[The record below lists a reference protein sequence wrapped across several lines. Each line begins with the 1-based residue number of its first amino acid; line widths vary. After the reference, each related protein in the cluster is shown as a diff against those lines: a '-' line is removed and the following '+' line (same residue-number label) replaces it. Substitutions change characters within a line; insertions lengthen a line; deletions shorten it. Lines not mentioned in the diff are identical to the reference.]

1 MTRRWETWPGA
12 PPAGLAAC
20 LSVSVGTIALVCLGL
35 AGCGPPSSPAA
46 STPAKSAGP
55 SKVTAPT
62 KEADLA
68 TVVLTPEAETRLG
81 LGFAEVERKVVPR
94 TTTYAGVIEVPSGGQ
109 ITVASPFN
117 AMLGAPKGTS
127 VPTPGHP
134 VKQGQ
139 TILTLV
145 PVLTPESIAQMAPQ
159 LIQAEG
165 QVKTGTDQLKIA
177 QVQLDRAKKLV
188 KENLGGNAALVDAQA
203 AHDLAETQLRAW
215 EQNRAILAKV
225 TADATRGDFN
235 LQEITAPATGVIQSL
250 LALPGQ
256 MVQAGAPLFVV
267 QILDP
272 VWVRVPVYVGDL
284 AKLAADRDAEVRG
297 LADAPG
303 APARRG
309 KPVLAPPSGDPLAAT
324 VNIFYEVE
332 NKDSL
337 LRTGQ
342 RVGATLPL
350 QGEDENLT
358 VPRAS
363 LVRDIHGNTWVYVK
377 TGDHAFSRRL
387 VMVDRIVGDLAVVV
401 NNKLKP
407 GDKVVTAGTAE
418 LYGAEFGG
426 FK

>member
-1 MTRRWETWPGA
+1 MV
-12 PPAGLAAC
+12 C
-20 LSVSVGTIALVCLGL
+20 LSL
-35 AGCGPPSSPAA
+35 AGCGGPSSPAA
-46 STPAKSAGP
+46 SAPAKSAGP

-81 LGFAEVERKVVPR
+81 LGMAEVERKVVPR

-117 AMLGAPKGTS
+117 AMLSAPKGTA
-127 VPTPGHP
+127 VPAPGHP

-139 TILTLV
+139 TVLTLM
-145 PVLTPESIAQMAPQ
+145 PMLMPEAMAQM
-159 LIQAEG
+159 IQGQITAEG
-165 QVKTGTDQLKIA
+165 AVKTTADQLKIA
-177 QVQLDRAKKLV
+177 KVNLDRAEKMV
-188 KENLGGNAALVDAQA
+188 KDHLGGNAQYVDAQA
-203 AHDLAETQLRAW
+203 QYELAATQFRAAEQVRDL
-215 EQNRAILAKV
+215 LARV
-225 TADATRGDFN
+225 VADPKNGNINA
-235 LQEITAPATGVIQSL
+235 QEIKSPADGALQSL

-284 AKLAADRDAEVRG
+284 AKLASDRDAEVRG
-297 LADAPG
+297 LADEPG
-303 APARRG
+303 APGRRG
-309 KPVLAPPSGDPLAAT
+309 KPILAPPSGDPLAAT
-324 VNIFYEVE
+324 VNIYYQVE

-342 RVGATLPL
+342 RVGVTLPL
-350 QGEDENLT
+350 KGEDENLT

-363 LVRDIHGNTWVYVK
+363 LVRDIHGNAWVYLK

-387 VMVDRIVGDLAVVV
+387 IMVDRVVGDLAVVASG
-401 NNKLKP
+401 KLKP
-407 GDKVVTAGTAE
+407 GDKVVTDGTAE
-418 LYGAEFGG
+418 LFGAEFGG

>member
-1 MTRRWETWPGA
+1 MTRRWETWPWA
-12 PPAGLAAC
+12 PPEGLAAC
-20 LSVSVGTIALVCLGL
+20 LSVSIGTIAIVCLGL
-35 AGCGPPSSPAA
+35 TGCGPPSSPAA
-46 STPAKSAGP
+46 SAPAKPAGP

-68 TVVLTPEAETRLG
+68 TVILTPEAETRLG
-81 LGFAEVERKVVPR
+81 LGLAEVERKVVPR

-117 AMLGAPKGTS
+117 AVLSAPKGAM
-127 VPTPGHP
+127 PAPGHP
-134 VKQGQ
+134 VTQGQ
-139 TILTLV
+139 TIFTLV
-145 PVLTPESIAQMAPQ
+145 PILTPESIAQMAPL
-159 LIQAEG
+159 LIQSEG
-165 QVKTGTDQLKIA
+165 QVKTMTDQLKIA
-177 QVQLDRAKKLV
+177 KVNLDRAEKLV
-188 KENLGGNAALVDAQA
+188 KDRLGGNAILVDAQA
-203 AHDLAETQLRAW
+203 QYDLAETNLRAADR
-215 EQNRAILAKV
+215 NREILAKV
-225 TADATRGDFN
+225 TTDATKGNFN
-235 LQEITAPATGVIQSL
+235 AQEIMAPATGVIQSL

-284 AKLAADRDAEVRG
+284 ARLAADHDAEVRG

-332 NKDSL
+332 NKDGL

-363 LVRDIHGNTWVYVK
+363 LVRDIHGNTWVYMK

-387 VMVDRIVGDLAVVV
+387 IMVDRIVGDLAIVAGG
-401 NNKLKP
+401 KLKP

-418 LYGAEFGG
+418 LFGAEFGG